1 MCAKKLNISN
11 DEYLDF
17 DLVGISSREKEFRM
31 AWLLNREFEWQL
43 ELSEPIDLMNGNQ
56 KSSHDMYVYT
66 SEVNHFVIRLLTN
79 RSVNGVLLPEF
90 AHMEFLLK
98 IQGAEPGQIQEW
110 IKRIRG
116 INDVLGAFALSNE
129 SIRNIEHL
137 IFD

>member
-1 MCAKKLNISN
+1 MCAKKISFSN

-31 AWLLNREFEWQL
+31 AWLLNRELDWQL
-43 ELSEPIDLMNGNQ
+43 ELKAPIELTNGNQ
-56 KSSHDMYVYT
+56 KSSHDMYEYT
-66 SEVNHFVIRLLTN
+66 SEINHFVIRLLTN

-98 IQGAEPGQIQEW
+98 IQGADEQQLQEW
-110 IKRIRG
+110 VKRIRG
-116 INDVLGAFALSNE
+116 INDVLGVFSLSNE
-129 SIRNIEHL
+129 SIKNIEHL